1 MSGSA
6 PASATWLKEVVCGF
20 GQDWGMRDPRTGGGV
35 LPARERPYTLVL
47 VAVLVTVA
55 VTADVLV
62 GGPLRHLDGRA
73 FADGLPARSDAWHA
87 GWRTV
92 VNGGQY
98 WLVGS
103 ITAVVSV
110 VVARRRRSPGLLI
123 RAGVWLVTSELVIR
137 GAQIVLARTP
147 PRTGQDTF
155 FTDGFLSYPSG
166 HAANAAAC
174 LLFMAAV
181 TGASRRWTAAAHAMA
196 VAVAVATVALGYHW
210 PTDAVAG
217 WGLGALLACAGRAL
231 VVPRRPSGPYVRH
244 TLHHREA
251 DRI

>member
-1 MSGSA
+1 M
-6 PASATWLKEVVCGF
+6 L
-20 GQDWGMRDPRTGGGV
+20 
-35 LPARERPYTLVL
+35 LARARPYRLAL
-47 VAVLVTVA
+47 VAAFVTAA
-55 VTADVLV
+55 VTADVLA
-62 GGPLRHLDGRA
+62 GGALRHVDGGV
-73 FADGLPARSDAWHA
+73 FADGLPPRSGAWHF
-87 GWRTV
+87 GWRTI

-110 VVARRRRSPGLLI
+110 IAARRRRSASLLI
-123 RAGVWLVTSELVIR
+123 RAGVWLVTSELIIR

-155 FTDGFLSYPSG
+155 FTDGYLSYPSG

-174 LLFMAAV
+174 LLFIAAV

-196 VAVAVATVALGYHW
+196 IAVATATVVLGYHW
-210 PTDAVAG
+210 PTDAIAG
-217 WGLGALLACAGRAL
+217 WGLGVLLACAGRAL
-231 VVPRRPSGPYVRH
+231 VVPRPASEPAAGALRP
-244 TLHHREA
+244 REA

>member
-1 MSGSA
+1 
-6 PASATWLKEVVCGF
+6 
-20 GQDWGMRDPRTGGGV
+20 MREPRTGGGV
-35 LPARERPYTLVL
+35 LPARERPYALAL
-47 VAVLVTVA
+47 VAVLVTAA

-73 FADGLPARSDAWHA
+73 FADGLPPRSGAWHF
-87 GWRTV
+87 GWRTI

-103 ITAVVSV
+103 ITAIVSV
-110 VVARRRRSPGLLI
+110 VVARRRRSLSLLVG
-123 RAGVWLVTSELVIR
+123 AGVWLVTSELIIR

-147 PRTGQDTF
+147 PRTGRDTF
-155 FTDGFLSYPSG
+155 FADGFLSYPSG

-174 LLFMAAV
+174 LLFIAAV
-181 TGASRRWTAAAHAMA
+181 TGASRRWTVAAHAMA
-196 VAVAVATVALGYHW
+196 VAVATATVVLGYHW

-217 WGLGALLACAGRAL
+217 WGLGALLACIGRAFI
-231 VVPRRPSGPYVRH
+231 VPRRQDGLRIDPPPTRRP
-244 TLHHREA
+244 REA

>member
-1 MSGSA
+1 
-6 PASATWLKEVVCGF
+6 
-20 GQDWGMRDPRTGGGV
+20 MREPRTGGGV
-35 LPARERPYTLVL
+35 LLARARPYRLAL
-47 VAVLVTVA
+47 VAAFVTAA
-55 VTADVLV
+55 VTADVLA
-62 GGPLRHLDGRA
+62 GGLLRQFDGRV
-73 FADGLPARSDAWHA
+73 FADGLPPRSGAWHF
-87 GWRTV
+87 GWRTI

-103 ITAVVSV
+103 VTAVASV
-110 VVARRRRSPGLLI
+110 IAARRRRSPGLLV
-123 RAGVWLVTSELVIR
+123 RAGVWLVASELVIR

-174 LLFMAAV
+174 LLFIAAV
-181 TGASRRWTAAAHAMA
+181 TGASRRWTVAAHAMA
-196 VAVAVATVALGYHW
+196 VAVAIATVVLGYHW

-231 VVPRRPSGPYVRH
+231 VMPRRASEPATVTPRR
-244 TLHHREA
+244 REA

>member
-1 MSGSA
+1 
-6 PASATWLKEVVCGF
+6 
-20 GQDWGMRDPRTGGGV
+20 MREPRTGGGV
-35 LPARERPYTLVL
+35 LPARKRPYALAL
-47 VAVLVTVA
+47 AAALVTVA

-62 GGPLRHLDGRA
+62 GGALRHFDGRV
-73 FADGLPARSDAWHA
+73 FVDGLPPRSGAWHF
-87 GWRTV
+87 GWRTI

-110 VVARRRRSPGLLI
+110 IVARRRRSPGLLV

-155 FTDGFLSYPSG
+155 FTDGYLSYPSG

-174 LLFMAAV
+174 LLFIAAV
-181 TGASRRWTAAAHAMA
+181 TGASRRWTVAAHAMA
-196 VAVAVATVALGYHW
+196 VAVATATVVLGYHW
-210 PTDAVAG
+210 PTDAIAG

-231 VVPRRPSGPYVRH
+231 VVPRPANEPATNALRR
-244 TLHHREA
+244 REA

>member
-1 MSGSA
+1 
-6 PASATWLKEVVCGF
+6 
-20 GQDWGMRDPRTGGGV
+20 MREPRTGGGV
-35 LPARERPYTLVL
+35 LPARKRPYALAL
-47 VAVLVTVA
+47 AAALVTAA

-62 GGPLRHLDGRA
+62 GGALRHLDGRV
-73 FADGLPARSDAWHA
+73 FVGGLPPRSGAWHV
-87 GWRTV
+87 GWRTI

-110 VVARRRRSPGLLI
+110 VVARRRRSTGLLI
-123 RAGVWLVTSELVIR
+123 RAGVWLVASELIIR

-155 FTDGFLSYPSG
+155 FTDGYLSYPSG

-174 LLFMAAV
+174 LLFIAAV
-181 TGASRRWTAAAHAMA
+181 TGASRRWTAAAHA
-196 VAVAVATVALGYHW
+196 VAVAVGTATVVLGYHW

-231 VVPRRPSGPYVRH
+231 VVPRPANEPATGALRG
-244 TLHHREA
+244 REA

>member
-1 MSGSA
+1 M
-6 PASATWLKEVVCGF
+6 L
-20 GQDWGMRDPRTGGGV
+20 
-35 LPARERPYTLVL
+35 LARVRPYRLAL
-47 VAVLVTVA
+47 VAAFVTAV

-73 FADGLPARSDAWHA
+73 FADGLPPRSGAWHF
-87 GWRTV
+87 GWRTI

-110 VVARRRRSPGLLI
+110 VVARRRRSPSLLVG
-123 RAGVWLVTSELVIR
+123 AGVWLVTSELIIR

-147 PRTGQDTF
+147 PRTGRDTF
-155 FTDGFLSYPSG
+155 FADGFLSYPSG

-174 LLFMAAV
+174 LLFIAAV
-181 TGASRRWTAAAHAMA
+181 TGASRRWTVAAHAL
-196 VAVAVATVALGYHW
+196 AVAVATATVVLGYHW

-217 WGLGALLACAGRAL
+217 WGLGALLACIGRAL
-231 VVPRRPSGPYVRH
+231 VVPRRQDGPRIDPPPARRP
-244 TLHHREA
+244 REA